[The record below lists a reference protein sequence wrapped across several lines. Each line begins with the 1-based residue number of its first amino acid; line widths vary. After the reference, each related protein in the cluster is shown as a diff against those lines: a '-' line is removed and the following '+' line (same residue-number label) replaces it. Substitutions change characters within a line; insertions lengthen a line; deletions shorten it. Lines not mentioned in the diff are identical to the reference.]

1 MQVGIVGLGR
11 IGAGMARRL
20 ARGGHQ
26 VVVWNRTASV
36 ATDLAAEAENDGQVT
51 AVASV
56 EDLVQLMGSPRHVL
70 LSLPAG
76 DATQELIDR
85 LVPLLERGT
94 RSSTPGTRT
103 SGTAPAAPGSWPSTG
118 STSSTWGCPAACGDS
133 RSASAPWS
141 VVSDRLRASR
151 ASGRHPRPAGW
162 LSLLRAG
169 GAGHYVKMVHNG
181 IEYGLMEAYG
191 EGFDI
196 LHASDYALDLAAIAR
211 LWNHGSVIRSWLS
224 SSPPMRS
231 RRRGMT
237 SMASPDGSPIP
248 ERDGGPSPTP
258 WSTTSRHRSSPW
270 PSSSASAAV
279 ARRTA
284 SPTGSS
290 RLRNEFGGHAVKS
303 TDAADAANAPD
314 RPA

>member
-1 MQVGIVGLGR
+1 
-11 IGAGMARRL
+11 
-20 ARGGHQ
+20 
-26 VVVWNRTASV
+26 
-36 ATDLAAEAENDGQVT
+36 
-51 AVASV
+51 
-56 EDLVQLMGSPRHVL
+56 MGV
-70 LSLPAG
+70 
-76 DATQELIDR
+76 
-85 LVPLLERGT
+85 
-94 RSSTPGTRT
+94 
-103 SGTAPAAPGSWPSTG
+103 SG
-118 STSSTWGCPAACGDS
+118 ACGDS

-141 VVSDRLRASR
+141 VVSEPPSSASSQR
-151 ASGRHPRPAGW
+151 SPPSPPGW

-258 WSTTSRHRSSPW
+258 WSTTCRHRSSPW

-284 SPTGSS
+284 SPIGSS

-303 TDAADAANAPD
+303 ADPAAADAADRRMTRLTHGPRADGRHPDDGQPLRQGLRQERMPEPCAMVICGATGDLTRRKLAPAIYNLALGGFLPPSSPSSAS
-314 RPA
+314 RGGR